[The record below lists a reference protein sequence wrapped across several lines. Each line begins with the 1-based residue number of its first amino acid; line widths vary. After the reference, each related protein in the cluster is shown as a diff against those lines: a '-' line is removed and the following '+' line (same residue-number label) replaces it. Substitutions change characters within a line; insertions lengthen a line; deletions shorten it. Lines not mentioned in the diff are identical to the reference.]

1 MKRRHPRPQHN
12 IFTARNITIVAIL
25 LVIVVLMACIS
36 IFAISY
42 NIYGNAM
49 FSKDFIKDAKAKRY
63 AYLNQSAEIGQ
74 IVFLGDSITEMYD
87 LDYYFPQANIY
98 NRGISGDTTDR
109 MLVRLE
115 SNVLNIKPKG
125 IFLLGG
131 CNDLRHGSSPEDIAV
146 NITKILH
153 IVREKLPDTKIFMQT
168 VYPVNRSVKLAGKD
182 LVGEHLTDDNVIL
195 LNEYIKQICAIYQVE
210 LIDTYSHLV
219 GDNKQLQDRFTFDG
233 LHMTSESYELITSLL
248 TPYVDSLFD

>member
-1 MKRRHPRPQHN
+1 MRN
-12 IFTARNITIVAIL
+12 IFTARNITIVAVL
-25 LVIVVLMACIS
+25 LVIILLMASIS
-36 IFAISY
+36 IFAIAY

-49 FSKDFIKDAKAKRY
+49 FSKDYIKDAKAKRY
-63 AYLNQSAEIGQ
+63 AYLNQSAEVGQ

-87 LDYYFPQANIY
+87 LGYYFPQADIY

-115 SNVLNIKPKG
+115 SNVLNIKPRA

-131 CNDLRHGSSPEDIAV
+131 CNDLRKGSSPEDIAV
-146 NITKILH
+146 NLSKILH
-153 IVREKLPDTKIFMQT
+153 VVREELPDTKIFMQT

-182 LVGEHLTDDNVIL
+182 LIGEYLTDDNVIL
-195 LNEYIKQICAIYQVE
+195 LNEYIKHLCTIYQVE

-219 GDNKQLQDRFTFDG
+219 GDNKQLQDKYTFDG

-248 TPYVDSLFD
+248 TPCVDSLFD